1 MMTYEYTLYQS
12 RRNRK
17 IDAMLRECCF
27 VWNHA
32 LALQKR
38 YYRLFGG
45 FVSCSRMKAFFAKRI
60 SRRLL
65 HSQTVQEVLER
76 LDDAYQRFFRHLA
89 KRPPKFRKAEY
100 FRSFVYKQGGYRL
113 NSNVIVMNTIRQHFQ
128 FSYSRPYDGK
138 IKNVRIRRNPSG
150 RYSLYLVT
158 DASPKP
164 YRKTHDGAS
173 VGIDFGLK
181 HFLTL
186 SDGTKVDCPQFLKQ
200 DLKELRRRSRRF
212 SKCERG
218 SNHRK
223 AARHSLTLLYEQIT
237 DRRDD
242 WQWKLA
248 HELCRKY
255 DILCIEDLNLT
266 GMSRLWGRKVADLGW
281 ASFVQK
287 LEHLASKYG
296 CQVRKVDRYY
306 ASSKTCGS
314 CHHVNE
320 LMGLGDR
327 QWTCPECGTVHDRDI
342 NAASNILRQGIASS
356 GSTCKTKVHLR
367 KVR

>member
-1 MMTYEYTLYQS
+1 MITYEYTLYQS

-38 YYRLFGG
+38 YYRLFNGY
-45 FVSCSRMKAFFAKRI
+45 VSCSRMKSHFAKRI

-65 HSQTVQEVLER
+65 HSQTAQEVLER
-76 LDDAYQRFFRHLA
+76 LDEAYQRFFKHLA

-100 FRSFVYKQGGYRL
+100 FRSFVYKQGGYKL
-113 NSNVIVMNTIRQHFQ
+113 NSNIIVLNTIKQHFQ
-128 FSYSRPYDGK
+128 FSYSRPYEGK

-150 RYSLYLVT
+150 KYSLYLVT
-158 DASPKP
+158 DTSPKP

-186 SDGTKVDCPQFLKQ
+186 SDGTTVDCPQFLKQ
-200 DLKELRRRSRRF
+200 DLNELRKRSRRL
-212 SKCERG
+212 SKCEKG

-223 AARHSLTLLYEQIT
+223 AARHSLTLLHEQIT
-237 DRRDD
+237 NRRDD
-242 WQWKLA
+242 WQWKLS
-248 HELCRKY
+248 HDLCRKY

-287 LEHLASKYG
+287 LQHVASKYG
-296 CQVRKVDRYY
+296 CEVRKIDRFY

-320 LMGLGDR
+320 FLGLGDR
-327 QWTCPECGTVHDRDI
+327 QWTCPECGAVHDRDI
-342 NAASNILRQGIASS
+342 NAANNILRQGIASS

-367 KVR
+367 KAR

>member
-1 MMTYEYTLYQS
+1 MMTYEYTLYQGK
-12 RRNRK
+12 RNRK

-38 YYRLFGG
+38 YFHLFGG
-45 FVSCSRMKAFFAKRI
+45 YVGLNAMQKHFTKRI

-76 LDDAYQRFFRHLA
+76 LDEAYQRFFRHLA

-100 FRSFVYKQGGYRL
+100 FRSFVYKQGGYKL
-113 NSNVIVMNTIRQHFQ
+113 NSNVIILNTIKQHFQ
-128 FSYSRPYDGK
+128 FSYSRPYEGK
-138 IKNVRIRRNPSG
+138 IRNIRIRRNPSG
-150 RYSLYLVT
+150 KYSLYLVT
-158 DASPKP
+158 DASPKS
-164 YRKTHDGAS
+164 YRKTHNGAS

-186 SDGTKVDCPQFLKQ
+186 SDGTIIDCPQFLKS
-200 DLKELRRRSRRF
+200 DLRELRKRSRRL
-212 SKCERG
+212 SKCEKG

-223 AARHSLTLLYEQIT
+223 AARHSLTLLHEQISN
-237 DRRDD
+237 RRDD

-248 HELCRKY
+248 HNLCRKY
-255 DILCIEDLNLT
+255 DILCIEDLNLS
-266 GMSRLWGRKVADLGW
+266 GMSKLWGRKVADLGW
-281 ASFVQK
+281 ASFVEK
-287 LEHLASKYG
+287 LEHVASKYG
-296 CQVRKVDRYY
+296 CEVRRVDRFY

-320 LMGLGDR
+320 SLELGDR
-327 QWTCPECGTVHDRDI
+327 QWTCPQCGTVHNRDI
-342 NAASNILRQGIASS
+342 NAANNILRQGIALS
-356 GSTCKTKVHLR
+356 GSTFKTKVRLR
-367 KVR
+367 KMR